1 LGTLCTDVPGNG
13 TLDQP
18 PCNRVTHGTELHV
31 ALQVGVLI
39 AAWLAGGRRR
49 SHRWVAWLLLAC
61 SLGGFI
67 ASYLIAGSY

>member
-1 LGTLCTDVPGNG
+1 
-13 TLDQP
+13 
-18 PCNRVTHGTELHV
+18 VTHGTELNV